1 MKQNNVMSKTD
12 MQELIEMINVEIS
25 QIKSL
30 NPYNHGQRDA
40 LTDLRS
46 KATELL
52 AKEKEQ
58 IVDAFKEGYYEGI
71 RPDVN
76 YETTEQYFTQT
87 YKQ

>member
-1 MKQNNVMSKTD
+1 MTQDKPTKTA
-12 MQELIEMINVEIS
+12 MMELIQFILDNRGS
-25 QIKSL
+25 QKDILDEAKF
-30 NPYNHGQRDA
+30 
-40 LTDLRS
+40 
-46 KATELL
+46 LL
-52 AKEKEQ
+52 EKEKTQ